1 MKLEIE
7 NIHVVRVI
15 NFLDSLPLKGLKSI
29 HRTNLSRLLQ
39 EKLKVIAENEK
50 QLMEELKDDQEKLK
64 EELQKFHK
72 EKVVIDGGDSQAMLQ
87 AVKAVIKEVVEKEEM
102 EFSRDDAYA
111 LACLYEAFN
120 LGGEQ

>member
-1 MKLEIE
+1 MKIEIE
-7 NIHVVRVI
+7 NMHVVRVI
-15 NFLDSLPLKGLKSI
+15 NFLDSFPLKGLKSI

-50 QLMEELKDDQEKLK
+50 QLMEELKDDKDKLM
-64 EELQKFHK
+64 EELEKFHK

-87 AVKAVIKEVVEKEEM
+87 AVKSVIKEIVEKEEM

-111 LACLYEAFN
+111 LACLYEAFE
-120 LGGEQ
+120 LGGEE